1 MFKAGFINL
10 ADRMIDKMQLSFRS
24 SLPSIGLKTSDLIG
38 RVVLYTPSLTYV
50 LNPDI
55 L

>member
-1 MFKAGFINL
+1 
-10 ADRMIDKMQLSFRS
+10 MQLSFRS

-38 RVVLYTPSLTYV
+38 RVALYTPSLTYV

-55 L
+55 LQNLFDKPNEQSQITS